1 MAEITIVWGLKKD
14 QLELNAAPFL
24 DTYLSRGPSMKNHI
38 QALTNGLITKV
49 ATPQILIRV
58 SQSLLTLLAIVGF
71 VAVVHP
77 DVRTSVRGTLRS
89 DFRTVVSTAK
99 GDLSGTGVMFTVA
112 KIKTRDNIYL
122 EIFETVI
129 EQTLDGDSETASSAA
144 SESSATRL
152 VERIEISDARDAF
165 FSFNGQATNLAI
177 DDVNGDGRPEI
188 LVPTFDRNLVGRL
201 NVFEYN
207 NDTREF
213 SRVIR

>member
-1 MAEITIVWGLKKD
+1 MPDNTNFYGLKRG

-24 DTYLSRGPSMKNHI
+24 DNYLGRGPSMKNRI
-38 QALTNGLITKV
+38 QAMVDQV
-49 ATPQILIRV
+49 ATPQTLIRV
-58 SQSLLTLLAIVGF
+58 SQSLLTLLAVVAF

-77 DVRTSVRGTLRS
+77 DVRTSVRSSLRS

-129 EQTLDGDSETASSAA
+129 EQTLDSESENASNNA
-144 SESSATRL
+144 SINASSATRL

>member
-1 MAEITIVWGLKKD
+1 
-14 QLELNAAPFL
+14 
-24 DTYLSRGPSMKNHI
+24 MKNQI
-38 QALTNGLITKV
+38 ELLISRLF
-49 ATPQILIRV
+49 APQTLIRV
-58 SQSLLTLLAIVGF
+58 SQSLLALLAIVGF
-71 VAVVHP
+71 VAVIHP
-77 DVRTSVRGTLRS
+77 DVRTSVRSSLRS

-129 EQTLDGDSETASSAA
+129 EQTLDDESETGSSKG
-144 SESSATRL
+144 SSQQRL
-152 VERIEISDARDAF
+152 VERIEIADARDAF

-207 NDTREF
+207 NDKREF

>member
-1 MAEITIVWGLKKD
+1 MGNLFQRNT
-14 QLELNAAPFL
+14 APFL
-24 DTYLSRGPSMKNHI
+24 EALISRGLNIMKNQI
-38 QALTNGLITKV
+38 ELLISRLF
-49 ATPQILIRV
+49 APQTLIRV
-58 SQSLLTLLAIVGF
+58 SQSLLALLAIVGF
-71 VAVVHP
+71 VAVIHP
-77 DVRTSVRGTLRS
+77 DVRTSVRSSLRS

-129 EQTLDGDSETASSAA
+129 EQTLDDESETGSSKG
-144 SESSATRL
+144 SSQQRL
-152 VERIEISDARDAF
+152 VERIEIADARDAF

-207 NDTREF
+207 NDKREF

>member
-1 MAEITIVWGLKKD
+1 
-14 QLELNAAPFL
+14 
-24 DTYLSRGPSMKNHI
+24 MKNQT
-38 QALTNGLITKV
+38 QALISRLV
-49 ATPQILIRV
+49 HPQMLIRI
-58 SQSLLTLLAIVGF
+58 SQSLLALLAIVGF

-77 DVRTSVRGTLRS
+77 DVRTSVRGSLRS

-129 EQTLDGDSETASSAA
+129 EQTLDGESESASSDSEAGSAA
-144 SESSATRL
+144 PRL
-152 VERIEISDARDAF
+152 VERIEIPDARDAF